1 MKNQVT
7 ILKQGRF
14 AFVVVIF
21 INLFLVTSIFSQTF
35 RPEKTAKAVY
45 FDKSK
50 ELRNI
55 AIVAPEKRD
64 RSWKDGVIKNKE
76 GFHEAFK
83 KTSWWSGPDPV
94 LQNYNSG
101 ERSNPIMGEN
111 HDGVSNLSGVAPPDT
126 DGDVGPN
133 HYFQMVN
140 LAFAIWDKSG
150 NLLYG
155 PADNI
160 TLWDGFTGPW
170 SGTNDGD
177 PIVLYDEY
185 ADRWIA
191 SQFSLPNYPSGPY
204 YELVA
209 VSETGDPT
217 GAWYRYAFQF
227 TNMPDY
233 PKFGIWSDGY
243 YFTINQFANGSSWAG
258 AGVCVLDRDA
268 MLAGDPDAEM
278 IFFNMGTSYGSLLP
292 GDCDGATLP
301 PAGTS
306 NYFAELNT
314 NSLRIFEADID
325 WNNTNNSSVTVAQNI
340 TTEPY
345 SYSNITIN
353 QPGTS
358 TTLMSITDRLMYR
371 LQYRNFGSYQVML
384 TNHTVNADGNG
395 QAGVRWYE
403 LRNYGSGWS
412 IHQQGTYAP
421 DDGENRWMASIAMNG
436 DGDIALGYSVSSAT
450 TYPSIRFAGQ
460 NSESSGTG
468 ILDIAETSIF
478 EGSASQTG
486 INRWGDYSMMS
497 VDPSD
502 DQTFWFTT
510 EYSSGGWSWRSRI
523 ASFSYAPIVDPPVA
537 DFVVDDTHPMVG
549 QTVSFTDE
557 STNVPHTWSW
567 SFSPSGVTYV
577 DGTNSGSKNPKI
589 QFNNSGFYTVT
600 LTATNDIGSD
610 TEIKT
615 NFIEVLDCSA
625 VTVYP
630 YLQTFDEWATSTPVM
645 TCTSD
650 GSVSLDDCWLNGSG
664 DDIDWDVYN
673 EYSPSGE
680 TGPDEDHTGG
690 GNYLFTESSSCFNSE
705 GYIISPT
712 FNLTSLTN
720 PELRFWYHMYG
731 AEMGSISVQVS
742 TNGGANWSSDIW
754 SLSGNQGNAWN
765 EAVIPLG
772 SYGSQTNFNFELLEQ
787 QVRTGTLIWP

>member
-83 KTSWWSGPDPV
+83 KTSWWTGADPV
-94 LQNYNSG
+94 LQDYIPG
-101 ERSNPIMGEN
+101 DRSNPIIGEN

-268 MLAGDPDAEM
+268 MLAGDPNAEM

-314 NSLRIFEADID
+314 NSLRIFEANID
-325 WNNTNNSSVTVAQNI
+325 WNNTNNSTVTVSQNI

-436 DGDIALGYSVSSAT
+436 DGDIALGYSV
-450 TYPSIRFAGQ
+450 
-460 NSESSGTG
+460 
-468 ILDIAETSIF
+468 
-478 EGSASQTG
+478 
-486 INRWGDYSMMS
+486 
-497 VDPSD
+497 
-502 DQTFWFTT
+502 
-510 EYSSGGWSWRSRI
+510 
-523 ASFSYAPIVDPPVA
+523 
-537 DFVVDDTHPMVG
+537 
-549 QTVSFTDE
+549 
-557 STNVPHTWSW
+557 
-567 SFSPSGVTYV
+567 
-577 DGTNSGSKNPKI
+577 
-589 QFNNSGFYTVT
+589 
-600 LTATNDIGSD
+600 
-610 TEIKT
+610 
-615 NFIEVLDCSA
+615 
-625 VTVYP
+625 
-630 YLQTFDEWATSTPVM
+630 
-645 TCTSD
+645 
-650 GSVSLDDCWLNGSG
+650 
-664 DDIDWDVYN
+664 
-673 EYSPSGE
+673 
-680 TGPDEDHTGG
+680 
-690 GNYLFTESSSCFNSE
+690 
-705 GYIISPT
+705 
-712 FNLTSLTN
+712 
-720 PELRFWYHMYG
+720 
-731 AEMGSISVQVS
+731 
-742 TNGGANWSSDIW
+742 
-754 SLSGNQGNAWN
+754 
-765 EAVIPLG
+765 
-772 SYGSQTNFNFELLEQ
+772 
-787 QVRTGTLIWP
+787 